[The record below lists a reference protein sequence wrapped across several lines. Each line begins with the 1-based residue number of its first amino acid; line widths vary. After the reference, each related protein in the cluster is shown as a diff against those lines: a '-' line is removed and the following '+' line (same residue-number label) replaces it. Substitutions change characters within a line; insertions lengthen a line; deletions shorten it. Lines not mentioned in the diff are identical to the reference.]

1 MGAEMGMKDET
12 HKQADEDDEAS
23 EPSAESVESRWFG
36 FGSPPGAGD
45 HTDWV
50 SHHRSILCRST
61 TASQG
66 IGLLRCQ
73 HAAERR
79 SRQLWAFVCVSCA
92 AFRAERQDKI
102 QRLIQVSR
110 ECISKQARSKVA
122 PHPCLA
128 GPHMAVQMPNSTA
141 SSGLNS

>member
-1 MGAEMGMKDET
+1 MKDET

-61 TASQG
+61 RASQG

-73 HAAERR
+73 FTERS
-79 SRQLWAFVCVSCA
+79 SRQL
-92 AFRAERQDKI
+92 RAWI
-102 QRLIQVSR
+102 
-110 ECISKQARSKVA
+110 CISPVA
-122 PHPCLA
+122 VR
-128 GPHMAVQMPNSTA
+128 VQEQ
-141 SSGLNS
+141 GRG